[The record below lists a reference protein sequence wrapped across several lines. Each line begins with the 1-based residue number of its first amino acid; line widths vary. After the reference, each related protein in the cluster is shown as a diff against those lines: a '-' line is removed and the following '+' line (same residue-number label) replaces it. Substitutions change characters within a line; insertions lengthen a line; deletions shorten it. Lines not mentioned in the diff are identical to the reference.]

1 MLLYQPPWFF
11 VASAAAALP
20 CDLVMGT
27 GDWEAHF
34 ITPSLG
40 NWATAVKVSRQLS
53 ETNDNDPQ
61 NSNILQNAKTIQ
73 NCHIDGILV
82 VLCISSHAVLKCSE
96 AELPMFK
103 QLRKLRKLSSWCFLW
118 SVESV
123 HYSVTLLTFPSIPTD
138 FGSCQSGTNSNEFKW
153 SARLRLVVAM
163 SHGVSLRV
171 VIQIAPQDQCMACLQ
186 HAMWYNVIQRV
197 NYKLL

>member
-123 HYSVTLLTFPSIPTD
+123 HYSVDLSIDSYRFWKLPIRHQFKRIQMISTFKVGGCYVAWGQLESCD
-138 FGSCQSGTNSNEFKW
+138 SDCSAGS
-153 SARLRLVVAM
+153 M
-163 SHGVSLRV
+163 HGMPATCN
-171 VIQIAPQDQCMACLQ
+171 VIQCDT
-186 HAMWYNVIQRV
+186 IQRV